1 MHAFEFLRQPR
12 DQGVPPVVAISG
24 EDAYLRREALEES
37 CRRALGG
44 NADDDLSLTR
54 FSGDSA
60 GLSDVLDELRTLP
73 FLAKRRIAVVDEAD
87 PFVTAHR
94 KELEVYV
101 EKPASTGVLIL
112 MVKSWPANTRLAK
125 LVDKVGLAIDA
136 KSPSERELPAWLIEV
151 ARGQHDKK
159 LESDAARL
167 LLELVGPEVGLL
179 ASEVEKLATYV
190 GDRKT
195 IKSEDVSKMVGAG
208 RLETIWRVIDAAT
221 TGRGGEALE
230 DLDRLLGSG
239 EPPFKLLGALGSSLS
254 RVHHAG
260 ELRLKRLE
268 PREACREAGIKPF
281 AVDTTLRQHT
291 HLGPSRVRKLPEML
305 LRTDLDLKG
314 FSQLPPR
321 TVLEKLIVELARPR
335 RD

>member
-1 MHAFEFLRQPR
+1 MQAFEFLRQPR
-12 DQGVPPVVAISG
+12 DQKIPPVVAISG
-24 EDAYLRREALEES
+24 EDAYLRREALEAA

-44 NADDDLSLTR
+44 GEDDDLSVGR
-54 FSGDSA
+54 FAGESA
-60 GLSDVLDELRTLP
+60 SLSDVLDEVRTLP
-73 FLAKRRIAVVDEAD
+73 FLAKTRIAVVDNAD
-87 PFVTAHR
+87 PFVSAHR
-94 KELEVYV
+94 KELEAFA
-101 EKPASTGVLIL
+101 EKPSTTGVLIL

-136 KSPSERELPAWLIEV
+136 KSPSERELPAWLVEM
-151 ARGQHDKK
+151 ARLQDKK

-195 IKSEDVSKMVGAG
+195 IKSEDVTKMVGAG

-221 TGRGGEALE
+221 TGNGGEALE
-230 DLDRLLGSG
+230 DLDRLLGAG

-281 AVDTTLRQHT
+281 AVDTTLKQHT
-291 HLGPSRVRKLPEML
+291 HLGPTRVRRLPEML

-321 TVLEKLIVELARPR
+321 TVLEKLIVELARAR

>member
-1 MHAFEFLRQPR
+1 MHAFEFLRQSR
-12 DQGVPPVVAISG
+12 DQPVPPVVAISG
-24 EDAYLRREALEES
+24 EDAYLRREALDEA

-44 NADDDLSLTR
+44 GEDDDLSVGR

-60 GLSDVLDELRTLP
+60 SLSDVLDEVRTLP
-73 FLAKRRIAVVDEAD
+73 FLAKTRIAVIDNAD
-87 PFVTAHR
+87 PFVSAHR
-94 KELEVYV
+94 KELEAYA
-101 EKPASTGVLIL
+101 EKPSSSGVLIL

-136 KSPSERELPAWLIEV
+136 KSPSERELPAWLVEM
-151 ARGQHDKK
+151 ARQQDKK

-195 IKSEDVSKMVGAG
+195 IKSEDVTRMVGAG

-230 DLDRLLGSG
+230 DIDRLLGSG

-281 AVDTTLRQHT
+281 AVETTLKQHT
-291 HLGPSRVRKLPEML
+291 HLGPTRVRRLPEML